1 MSTLYRL
8 MAIVPLFLIVLII
21 YNIMAFFGVDFSV
34 NANAIFYAPLPSGAE
49 WAPTWG
55 DVLIMLS
62 VLILYFEIIKSTK
75 TGTASIV
82 EHGLSMV
89 VFIACL
95 MEFMLMDIAGSSTFL
110 VITLMSLL
118 DVVAGFNIT
127 IASARRDFT
136 MGA

>member
-1 MSTLYRL
+1 MSTLYKL
-8 MAIVPLFLIVLII
+8 MAIIPLFLIMLIV
-21 YNIMAFFGVDFSV
+21 YNAMAFFGVDFGV
-34 NANAIFYAPLPSGAE
+34 NATAIFFAPLPSGAE

-55 DVLIMLS
+55 DVLIMTS

-95 MEFMLMDIAGSSTFL
+95 MEFMLFDIAGTSTFL

>member
-1 MSTLYRL
+1 MLSLYKF
-8 MAIVPLFLIVLII
+8 MAIVPLFLIMLIV
-21 YNIMAFFGVDFSV
+21 YNAMAFFGVDFGV
-34 NANAIFYAPLPSGAE
+34 DATAIFYSPLPSGAE

-55 DVLIMLS
+55 DVVIMLS
-62 VLILYFEIIKSTK
+62 VLVLYFEIIKSTK

-95 MEFMLMDIAGSSTFL
+95 MEFMLLEIAGTSTFL

>member
-1 MSTLYRL
+1 MITLYKFL
-8 MAIVPLFLIVLII
+8 AIVPLFFLMLII
-21 YNIMAFFGVDFSV
+21 YNAMAFFGVDFGV
-34 NANAIFYAPLPSGAE
+34 EATAIFYAPLPSGAE

-55 DVLIMLS
+55 DIIIMLS
-62 VLILYFEIIKSTK
+62 VLVLYFEIIKSTK

-95 MEFMLMDIAGSSTFL
+95 MEFMLFDIAGTSVFL
-110 VITLMSLL
+110 IITLMSLL

-136 MGA
+136 MGG

>member
-8 MAIVPLFLIVLII
+8 MAIVPLFLIVLIV
-21 YNIMAFFGVDFSV
+21 YNMMAFFGVDFGV

-62 VLILYFEIIKSTK
+62 VLTLYFEIIKSTK

-95 MEFMLMDIAGSSTFL
+95 MEFMLMDIAGTSTFL

>member
-1 MSTLYRL
+1 
-8 MAIVPLFLIVLII
+8 MAITPLFFIMLIV
-21 YNIMAFFGVDFSV
+21 YNIMAFFGVDFGVDAS
-34 NANAIFYAPLPSGAE
+34 ALFYAPLPSGAE

-62 VLILYFEIIKSTK
+62 VLVLYFEIIKSTK

-95 MEFMLMDIAGSSTFL
+95 MEFMLMEVAGTSTFL

>member
-8 MAIVPLFLIVLII
+8 MAIIPLFFIMLII
-21 YNIMAFFGVDFSV
+21 YNSMAFFDVDFGV
-34 NANAIFYAPLPSGAE
+34 NATALFYAPLPSGAE

-55 DVLIMLS
+55 DVLIMTS
-62 VLILYFEIIKSTK
+62 VLVLYFEIIKSTK
-75 TGTASIV
+75 TGTAAIV

-95 MEFMLMDIAGSSTFL
+95 MEFMLFEIAGTSTFL

-136 MGA
+136 MGG